1 MGPMK
6 LFAQEKISNIVLFK
20 KPAFDG
26 KELRREYQDLLRKH
40 GATRIEPLPLVN
52 GVVCNFSLGIQLQ
65 ALREEEE
72 VAVLEENL
80 QVKLHP
86 FEVQSKNIFLE
97 QESYQIIPW
106 GIHRIGA
113 DQLWSQATGEG
124 MKVAVLD
131 TGIDLHHPDLQENIA
146 GGVNFVEPHLPPQDD
161 NGHGSHVSGTIAA
174 VKNNYGVVGAAP
186 GAKLYA
192 VKVLN
197 HKGEGYFADV
207 IRALGWCLEQ
217 GIQVVNLSFGS
228 NTPSKALHEAIRQVT
243 DKGMIVVAA
252 AGNDGTTRSVDYPA
266 AYPEVVAVGA
276 VDEQNR
282 LASFSSQGPEINLVA
297 PGTRIL
303 STGNGGLFWRL
314 SGTSMATAHVSGIVA
329 LIWSMAPQLNSGQ
342 ILRTLYSSAERLSDL
357 TREQQG
363 AGMVRADLAGK
374 KLSRGK
380 EEEELET
387 PAMETT
393 GADQVHEPG
402 HRFPPLH
409 FGPLFREPV
418 REQ

>member
-1 MGPMK
+1 MK
-6 LFAQEKISNIVLFK
+6 LFARQKDITNIVLFK

-26 KELRREYQDLLRKH
+26 KKLRREYQDLLHKY

-52 GVVCNFSLGIQLQ
+52 GVVCSLPLEFQLH

-72 VAVLEENL
+72 VAALEENL
-80 QVKLHP
+80 QVKLYPH
-86 FEVQSKNIFLE
+86 EVQSKNIFLE

-113 DQLWSQATGEG
+113 DQLWFKYTGEG
-124 MKVAVLD
+124 MKVAILD

-161 NGHGSHVSGTIAA
+161 NGHGSHVSGIIAA
-174 VKNNYGVVGAAP
+174 VKNNYGVVGVAP
-186 GAKLYA
+186 RARLYA
-192 VKVLN
+192 AKVLN

-207 IRALGWCLEQ
+207 IRGLGWCLEQ

-228 NTPSKALHEAIRQVT
+228 NTPSKALHQAIRQVT
-243 DKGMIVVAA
+243 DKGIIVVAA

-282 LASFSSQGPEINLVA
+282 LASFSSQGPEINFVA

-314 SGTSMATAHVSGIVA
+314 SGTSMATAHVSG
-329 LIWSMAPQLNSGQ
+329 
-342 ILRTLYSSAERLSDL
+342 
-357 TREQQG
+357 
-363 AGMVRADLAGK
+363 
-374 KLSRGK
+374 
-380 EEEELET
+380 
-387 PAMETT
+387 
-393 GADQVHEPG
+393 
-402 HRFPPLH
+402 
-409 FGPLFREPV
+409 
-418 REQ
+418 